1 MDARGAQKRENAF
14 SVTNPSVYL
23 LTSNALQQAAATVA
37 VE

>member
-14 SVTNPSVYL
+14 NVTNPSVYL
-23 LTSNALQQAAATVA
+23 LTANALQQAVATAA